1 MKKLLLLLFLFP
13 VIGISQ
19 TVDTT
24 VTSNDLTFN
33 LNFKIPQPR
42 INPPT
47 PPPLGT
53 CPNLYANKLEGCS
66 NMLIVGDTTLITNK
80 NRSVFFKIY

>member
-1 MKKLLLLLFLFP
+1 MKKLLLLLFLLP
-13 VIGISQ
+13 VIGKAQ

-42 INPPT
+42 INPPS

-53 CPNLYANKLEGCS
+53 CPNLYSNKLEGCS
-66 NMLIVGDTTLITNK
+66 NLLIIGDTTIITNK
-80 NRSVFFKIY
+80 SRTVFIKTY